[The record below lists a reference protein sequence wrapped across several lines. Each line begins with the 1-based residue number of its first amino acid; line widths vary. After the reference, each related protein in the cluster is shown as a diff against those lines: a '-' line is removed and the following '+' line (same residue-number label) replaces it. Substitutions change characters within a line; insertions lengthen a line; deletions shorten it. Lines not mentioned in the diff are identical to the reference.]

1 MTFDPAIWLWVPFG
15 LAVVAGFLN
24 QKAPAIVFLI
34 VTAFAGMN
42 MGSIEIFALASS
54 FSVLLMAYYL
64 PILQKNDNTQWVSY
78 VVWPII
84 IAWCVLLF
92 FHLIPG
98 FNNLKVL
105 DNVVAGVQSA
115 PYSMYLNLDK
125 PLIFFALLFAYPLL
139 LGDKSQ
145 FRWKHAL
152 VTLIPLFLL
161 LPVAVFLGALKPE
174 FSLPSWWWIFALNN
188 LLLTCIA
195 EEALFRGFIQQSLS
209 RRFDWRLGLVVAS
222 ILFGL
227 AHVGGGM
234 MLMIFAGL
242 AGLGYGL
249 VFHFTQRLWCAVLVH
264 FIFNFT
270 HLLFFT
276 YPVLSH

>member
-15 LAVVAGFLN
+15 LAMVAGLVD

-42 MGSIEIFALASS
+42 MGRIEIFALVSS

-64 PILQKNDNTQWVSY
+64 PTLRKNGNTQWASY
-78 VVWPII
+78 AVWFII
-84 IAWCVLLF
+84 ITWCVLLF
-92 FHLIPG
+92 CHLVPG

-105 DNVVAGVQSA
+105 DHVVAGTQST

-145 FRWKHAL
+145 FRWKCAL
-152 VTLIPLFLL
+152 VTLIPLLML

-174 FSLPSWWWIFALNN
+174 FSFPSWWWIFALNN
-188 LLLTCIA
+188 LLLTCIV
-195 EEALFRGFIQQSLS
+195 EEAFFRGFIQQTIS

-227 AHVGGGM
+227 AHLSGGI

-249 VFHFTQRLWCAVLVH
+249 IFHFTQRLWCAVLGH
-264 FIFNFT
+264 FIFNCT
-270 HLLFFT
+270 HLLLFT

>member
-1 MTFDPAIWLWVPFG
+1 MTFDPAIWLWVPFV
-15 LAVVAGFLN
+15 LAVVSGLAN
-24 QKAPAIVFLI
+24 QKAPTIVFLI

-42 MGSIEIFALASS
+42 MGRMEIFALASS

-64 PILQKNDNTQWVSY
+64 PTLRKNESTLWMSY
-78 VVWPII
+78 AVWPLI
-84 IAWCVLLF
+84 IAWCVLLSL
-92 FHLIPG
+92 HLVPG
-98 FNNLKVL
+98 FDNLKVL
-105 DNVVAGVQSA
+105 DEVVAGPQSA
-115 PYSMYLNLDK
+115 PFSMYLNLDK

-145 FRWKHAL
+145 FRWKCAL
-152 VTLIPLFLL
+152 VTLLPLLFL

-188 LLLTCIA
+188 LLLTCVA

-209 RRFDWRLGLVVAS
+209 RRFNWRLGLIIAS

-227 AHVGGGM
+227 AHFGGGM
-234 MLMIFAGL
+234 LLMIFAGL

-249 VFHFTQRLWCAVLVH
+249 IFHFTQRLWCAVLVH

-276 YPVLSH
+276 YPILSR